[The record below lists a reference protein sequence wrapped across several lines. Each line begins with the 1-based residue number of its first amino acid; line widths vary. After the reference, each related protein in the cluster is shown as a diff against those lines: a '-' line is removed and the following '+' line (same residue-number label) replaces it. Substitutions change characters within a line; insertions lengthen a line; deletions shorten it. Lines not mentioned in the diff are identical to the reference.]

1 MRKPITLLFALLFGL
16 ILPALPALAHHAFAT
31 EFDLKKPVTFKG
43 FVTKIAW
50 TNPHAW
56 FYVNVKDE
64 KTGQIE
70 NWGFELGSPAALWG
84 LGWSPTSMKIG
95 EEVVVEGSLARDG
108 SKKVNA
114 RNVTIVATGKKF
126 GAASSGENQQQP

>member
-1 MRKPITLLFALLFGL
+1 MGKYIALVLALVFGL
-16 ILPALPALAHHAFAT
+16 ILPAAPLLAHHAFAT
-31 EFDLKKPVTFKG
+31 EFDANKPVTFRG
-43 FVTKIAW
+43 YVTKIEW

-64 KTGQIE
+64 KTGQVE
-70 NWGFELGSPAALWG
+70 NWGFELGSPVALYG

-95 EEVVVEGSLARDG
+95 EEVIVDGSLARNG

-114 RNVTIVATGKKF
+114 KSVTMVATGKKF
-126 GAASSGENQQQP
+126 GAASSSERTP